1 VIVSPQWASKVAN
14 CWCFVLY
21 QNTLRRFLFLFLA
34 GFLVLEMTGVEA
46 FVSAETCTSLQDT
59 LPDGTCPPTCVRC
72 ACGAQVVAPEFT
84 VSVASTPAPQVFI
97 DLYRRRTPGTPP
109 TKIFH
114 VPKSSSLLV

>member
-1 VIVSPQWASKVAN
+1 V
-14 CWCFVLY
+14 
-21 QNTLRRFLFLFLA
+21 RRFLFFFLA

-46 FVSAETCTSLQDT
+46 FVSTETCTSLEDT

-84 VSVASTPAPQVFI
+84 VSLASTPAPQALV
-97 DLYRRRTPGTPP
+97 DLYLRRTPGIRP

-114 VPKSSSLLV
+114 VPKPPSLLV